1 MVICHA
7 FATGDQPTLS
17 TYLQKM
23 KNHTGATAER
33 ALSLFE
39 TVNNGP
45 MSFSKSP
52 RSIWND
58 AVSFAI
64 ENEFWSIVFD
74 LIDHA
79 RKVGF
84 QLGISERSLARLVAS
99 EQFQIIEDLINGHA
113 LLQIQMDT
121 LVRDLANKYS

>member
-1 MVICHA
+1 MVLCHA
-7 FATGDQPTLS
+7 FATEDQPTLS

-39 TVNNGP
+39 TVNVVP
-45 MSFSKSP
+45 LSFSKNP
-52 RSIWND
+52 RSMWND

-64 ENEFWSIVFD
+64 ENEFWPIVFD

-84 QLGISERSLARLVAS
+84 QLGISERSLARLIES
-99 EQFQIIEDLINGHA
+99 EQFQITEDLINA
-113 LLQIQMDT
+113 NSLLQIRMDT
-121 LVRDLANKYS
+121 LAGELAK